1 MQGTEPGSHLPGE
14 WLRSLRGE
22 PKSIHV
28 FALPEEIPQDIVSGE
43 TVAWLKF
50 DEGVQEIF
58 AITVL
63 PNSTWPDVINEQPK
77 LIADSFILPDESLA
91 SVPGDLR
98 FTEVR
103 R

>member
-1 MQGTEPGSHLPGE
+1 MAFVLS
-14 WLRSLRGE
+14 RAIGE
-22 PKSIHV
+22 P
-28 FALPEEIPQDIVSGE
+28 A
-43 TVAWLKF
+43 
-50 DEGVQEIF
+50 
-58 AITVL
+58 
-63 PNSTWPDVINEQPK
+63 DVINEQPK